1 MVDSQQMH
9 PSDENA
15 APANHTQAHPI
26 LNDTTASFSRE
37 LAAQLVAIDGD
48 ISDEEAEAITAL
60 PSGSALLIVR
70 RGPNSGAR
78 FLLDADVAI
87 AGRHPDAEIFLDDVT
102 VSRRHAEFARHG
114 TSFQVKDL
122 GSLNGTYY
130 DGVHKTSNTLGLTYG
145 PDEVYQL
152 PAELLRTHSP
162 SAEVQGHGKPI
173 LQFGKL
179 NVRLTKI
186 EPAGQ
191 YALKLTFDDG
201 HDSGLFTWDYLYQL
215 AVLKAAGKT
224 RDPSQ
229 SVVRLM
235 L

>member
-1 MVDSQQMH
+1 M
-9 PSDENA
+9 PKF
-15 APANHTQAHPI
+15 P
-26 LNDTTASFSRE
+26 TAVN
-37 LAAQLVAIDGD
+37 L
-48 ISDEEAEAITAL
+48 
-60 PSGSALLIVR
+60 
-70 RGPNSGAR
+70 
-78 FLLDADVAI
+78 
-87 AGRHPDAEIFLDDVT
+87 
-102 VSRRHAEFARHG
+102 
-114 TSFQVKDL
+114 
-122 GSLNGTYY
+122 
-130 DGVHKTSNTLGLTYG
+130 HKTSNTLGLTYG

-152 PAELLRTHSP
+152 PAEFLRVHSP

-179 NVRLTKI
+179 NVRLIKV

-215 AVLKAAGKT
+215 AARQETLWADYLAELKAAGKT
-224 RDPSQ
+224 RDPSE